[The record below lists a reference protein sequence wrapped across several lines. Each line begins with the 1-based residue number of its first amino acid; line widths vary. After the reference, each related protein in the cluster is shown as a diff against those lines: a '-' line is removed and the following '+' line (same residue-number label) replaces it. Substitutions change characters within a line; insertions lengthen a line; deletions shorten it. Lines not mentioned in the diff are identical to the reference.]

1 MTMKPSLPSVNV
13 ARLLYLVFCELA
25 GLAIAMSSK
34 DIPLWAGLF
43 GGLVVAF
50 FIIFVERLS
59 KGFTLRGFSNATFGL
74 AVGLFCAFLL
84 NRVGI
89 GKLVTAAASSLGDEG
104 GDLAETLGLAFN
116 VATYASLSFIGAVLA
131 LRNSQEDFAFIIPYV
146 RFRQDSASGQPLILD
161 AEVIIDGR
169 ISRLMVSDFFTGRLI
184 VPEFVLQ
191 ELQVMAN
198 SPSTAKRQRGQ
209 RGLEILEEM
218 QVNPGIRISVHDA
231 RGIAEDES
239 MQGRLVQTAKMLS
252 ARLITTDENLSK
264 VAHLQGVNIINLNDL
279 SDALRPKVVV
289 GESVRLAIV
298 RGGKDEHQGVGYMPD
313 GTMIVVNHAVSKI
326 GSSQDVTVISKLQ
339 TSGGEM
345 VFAELDENVGE

>member
-1 MTMKPSLPSVNV
+1 MKTSLPSVNV

-25 GLAIAMSSK
+25 GLAIALSSK

-50 FIIFVERLS
+50 FIIFVEQLS

-89 GKLVTAAASSLGDEG
+89 GQLVTTATSTLGDDG
-104 GDLAETLGLAFN
+104 GDLGETLGLAFN
-116 VATYASLSFIGAVLA
+116 VAIYASLSFIGAVLA

-169 ISRLMVSDFFTGRLI
+169 ISRLMVSDFFTGRLM

-198 SPSTAKRQRGQ
+198 SPSTTKRQRGQ
-209 RGLEILEEM
+209 RGLEILEDM
-218 QVNPGIRISVHDA
+218 QNNPAIRINIHNA

-239 MQGRLVQTAKMLS
+239 MQVRLVQTAKILS
-252 ARLITTDENLSK
+252 ARLITTDENLTK
-264 VAHLQGVNIINLNDL
+264 VAHLQGVSIINLNDL
-279 SDALRPKVVV
+279 ADALRPRVVV
-289 GESVRLAIV
+289 GEGVRLAIV
-298 RGGKDEHQGVGYMPD
+298 RAGKDDHQGVGYMPD

-345 VFAELDENVGE
+345 VFAELDENIGES